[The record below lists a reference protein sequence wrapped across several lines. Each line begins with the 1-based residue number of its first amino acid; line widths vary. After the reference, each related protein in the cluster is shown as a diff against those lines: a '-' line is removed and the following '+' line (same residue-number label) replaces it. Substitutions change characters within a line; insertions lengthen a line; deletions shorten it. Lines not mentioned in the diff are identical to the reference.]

1 MKLLELVVGIVLI
14 WFVLRTIQQG
24 QAVRVRETRKAAPPP
39 SAAAPKASETTRCA
53 RCGVY
58 VPADHATACQR
69 ADCPFPAAPE
79 ARDPAAIRA

>member
-1 MKLLELVVGIVLI
+1 MKLFEFVVAIVLI

-24 QAVRVRETRKAAPPP
+24 QAVRAREGRKPPPPP
-39 SAAAPKASETTRCA
+39 SAAAVNATETTRCA

-58 VPADHATACQR
+58 VPAGSATACGR

-79 ARDPAAIRA
+79 PGNPRAVRA